1 MFRGKL
7 TGLLWF
13 LGIAALLLGGLGWA
27 TRAALRVEED
37 QRLAAANRRAAEDL
51 FQAKKERADA
61 LRSALWRLDTR
72 LAPAIGRE
80 ESRPYPQYVALHTP
94 FPALTSS
101 GIACAPGQV
110 YLPSPL
116 LTAELP
122 DWMRLHFQ
130 VDQTNG
136 WTSPQVVP
144 EELQKILRKQ
154 PIELALHNVTPER
167 KELLA
172 SLRERFP
179 FGSIMTTF
187 GEMGVTVAENTQEAQ
202 RWADL
207 VDMVNST
214 RLQGR

>member
-1 MFRGKL
+1 MTWLRGKL
-7 TGLLWF
+7 RGF
-13 LGIAALLLGGLGWA
+13 FAYLGIAALLLGGLGWA
-27 TRAALRVEED
+27 THAALRVEDE
-37 QRLAAANRRAAEDL
+37 QRLAAANARESEHLYLA
-51 FQAKKERADA
+51 QKERADR
-61 LRSALWRLDTR
+61 LRLALWRLDSR
-72 LAPAIGRE
+72 LAPALARE
-80 ESRPYPQYVALHTP
+80 DSRPYPQYVALHTP

-187 GEMGVTVAENTQEAQ
+187 GEMGVTVAENPQEAQ
-202 RWADL
+202 
-207 VDMVNST
+207 
-214 RLQGR
+214 